1 MLEIQPSWGAQLDL
15 DLQQHREQLH
25 LRGPAQ
31 LLPLGRLRLDYQSL
45 SPGYHALLWLSLQ
58 VRALKKGPKITIF
71 HSLIYPWSGKVL
83 ELKMFQKQ
91 CSGASLSD
99 H

>member
-25 LRGPAQ
+25 LRGPKE
-31 LLPLGRLRLDYQSL
+31 LLPVGRLRLDYQSL

-58 VRALKKGPKITIF
+58 VRALKKGRQNYNFSLP
-71 HSLIYPWSGKVL
+71 HSTLVGKSPGIKNVS
-83 ELKMFQKQ
+83 EAM
-91 CSGASLSD
+91 
-99 H
+99 